1 MRDPGRLQAEAQAGI
16 LVNMGKLLSII
27 IPSYNMEALL
37 PRCLDS
43 LLASGSKEAFEA
55 IVVNDGSTDGTLD
68 VAMSY
73 RDAHPECIRVID
85 KPNGN
90 YGSTVNAALPEAR
103 GKYVKILDADD
114 EFLPGSLASFIEA
127 LSGTDADMA
136 VTHFTIIHNDGS
148 LELAKYNL
156 YGREPYE
163 YGRTYPLDEVLGG
176 GYIRFFLMHSLAYRT
191 QLLRDNGYRQT
202 EGCSYTDVEWDTYPV
217 FYARD
222 IVFFDINLYQY
233 HLDREGQTMDPRV
246 RVRNLDQMERVT
258 DNILGF
264 YEKYPRET
272 LDPRRK
278 AFLDG
283 FYRNRIRLMAKNW
296 LLDMPRDMFDVQE
309 FARVDDKLRGC
320 MDRLGLSAIRLFP
333 VNKIIRVDAYKY
345 WRRHRSRLPAA
356 LEKLNAVTDRV
367 MTVLYRKL
375 FRR

>member
-136 VTHFTIIHNDGS
+136 VTHFAIYLSLRNKGS
-148 LELAKYNL
+148 Y
-156 YGREPYE
+156 
-163 YGRTYPLDEVLGG
+163 
-176 GYIRFFLMHSLAYRT
+176 
-191 QLLRDNGYRQT
+191 
-202 EGCSYTDVEWDTYPV
+202 
-217 FYARD
+217 
-222 IVFFDINLYQY
+222 
-233 HLDREGQTMDPRV
+233 
-246 RVRNLDQMERVT
+246 
-258 DNILGF
+258 
-264 YEKYPRET
+264 
-272 LDPRRK
+272 
-278 AFLDG
+278 
-283 FYRNRIRLMAKNW
+283 
-296 LLDMPRDMFDVQE
+296 
-309 FARVDDKLRGC
+309 
-320 MDRLGLSAIRLFP
+320 
-333 VNKIIRVDAYKY
+333 
-345 WRRHRSRLPAA
+345 
-356 LEKLNAVTDRV
+356 
-367 MTVLYRKL
+367 
-375 FRR
+375 

>member
-1 MRDPGRLQAEAQAGI
+1 MRDQGRIQAEEQADI
-16 LVNMGKLLSII
+16 LVTMGTLLSIL
-27 IPSYNMEALL
+27 IPSYNMEHLL

-43 LLASGSKEAFEA
+43 LLASGAEESFEA

-68 VAMSY
+68 VALSY
-73 RDAHPECIRVID
+73 RDAHPGCVRVID

-90 YGSTVNAALPEAR
+90 YGSTINAALPHAL

-114 EFLPGSLASFIEA
+114 EFLPGPLASFIEA
-127 LSGTDADMA
+127 LESIDADIA
-136 VTHFTIIHNDGS
+136 VTHFTLIHNDGT

-156 YGREPYE
+156 YGREPYM

-202 EGCSYTDVEWDTYPV
+202 EGCFYTDVEWSIYPL

-246 RVRNLDQMERVT
+246 RSRHLDQLERVT
-258 DNILGF
+258 DGILGF
-264 YEKYPRET
+264 YERYPRKE

-283 FYRNRIRLMAKNW
+283 FYRNRIRLMVKNW
-296 LLDMPRDMFDVQE
+296 LMDIPRDRFDARE
-309 FARVDDKLRGC
+309 FARVDDSLRAH
-320 MDRLGLSAIRLFP
+320 MDALGLSPVKLYP
-333 VNKIIRVDAYKY
+333 VNKIVRVDVYKY
-345 WRRHRSRLPAA
+345 WRRHRSRLPASFEA
-356 LEKLNAVTDRV
+356 FNAVVDRV

>member
-1 MRDPGRLQAEAQAGI
+1 MNLI
-16 LVNMGKLLSII
+16 MGKLLSII
-27 IPSYNMEALL
+27 IPSYNMELLL

-43 LLASGSKEAFEA
+43 LLASGAEEAFEA

-68 VAMSY
+68 VALSY
-73 RDAHPECIRVID
+73 RDSHPGCIRVID
-85 KPNGN
+85 KSNGN
-90 YGSTVNAALPEAR
+90 YGSTVNAALPQVR

-127 LSGTDADMA
+127 LSGTDADVV
-136 VTHFTIIHNDGS
+136 VTHFTLIHNDGS

-156 YGREPYE
+156 YGMEPYE

-176 GYIRFFLMHSLAYRT
+176 GYIRFFLMHSIAYRAG
-191 QLLRDNGYRQT
+191 LLTDNGYHQT
-202 EGCSYTDVEWDTYPV
+202 EGCFYTDTEWVTFPL

-246 RVRNLDQMERVT
+246 RVRNLDQMETVT
-258 DNILGF
+258 ESILDF
-264 YEKYPRET
+264 YEKYPRQE

-283 FYRNRIRLMAKNW
+283 FFRNRIRLMVKNW
-296 LLDMPRDMFDVQE
+296 LMDMPREMFDAEE
-309 FARVDDKLRGC
+309 FARVDDKLRGH
-320 MDRLGLSAIRLFP
+320 MDRLGLKPVRLFP
-333 VNKIIRVDAYKY
+333 VNKIIRVDAYRY
-345 WRRHRSRLPAA
+345 WRRHHRRLPKYV
-356 LEKLNAVTDRV
+356 EDFNAVVDRI